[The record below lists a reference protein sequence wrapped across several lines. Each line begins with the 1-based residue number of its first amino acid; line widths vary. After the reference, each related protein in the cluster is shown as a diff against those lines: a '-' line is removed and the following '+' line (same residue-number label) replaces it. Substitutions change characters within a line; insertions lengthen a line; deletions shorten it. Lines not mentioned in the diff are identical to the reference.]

1 MNDWIFETPEP
12 IKFAELLKSEN
23 SQVDFAGPTL
33 PSLKLLLDRQPGLK
47 DPNEKYA
54 KLVHGILSA
63 CLLNIDEM
71 GCVSVYQSGLKC

>member
-1 MNDWIFETPEP
+1 MTNFP
-12 IKFAELLKSEN
+12 ELLKSET

-33 PSLKLLLDRQPGLK
+33 PSLKLLLDRQAGLK
-47 DPNEKYA
+47 DPADKYA

-71 GCVSVYQSGLKC
+71 RCVSADPPSLTPDCSSEVVKA